1 LRFKRVNKR
10 RKASR
15 YGAAWSMPATPKSGV
30 MSKSDRPP
38 TRSTHNGGL
47 TSRNVRSSRS
57 LASSASKLG
66 LNRRDAG
73 SAHAGLCF
81 GLSRMR
87 GNSHVR
93 FLGEGVAAT
102 SLSYPTSASEKFTSI
117 STVKSTRRGF
127 DTSMGRHRTAACRSS
142 AAPKVREQPKSSGL
156 RLCRSNRLDNPAPH
170 AHSADK
176 MKEPAGPVRRR
187 RSALNHPCPGPGRS
201 RGHGDLRNSSPPAVT
216 LNRVSPKT

>member
-1 LRFKRVNKR
+1 MKDGHLSEALHRLEPYAAKVACTVLRGEGG
-10 RKASR
+10 RKA
-15 YGAAWSMPATPKSGV
+15 
-30 MSKSDRPP
+30 
-38 TRSTHNGGL
+38 
-47 TSRNVRSSRS
+47 TSS
-57 LASSASKLG
+57 LG
-66 LNRRDAG
+66 R
-73 SAHAGLCF
+73 
-81 GLSRMR
+81 
-87 GNSHVR
+87 
-93 FLGEGVAAT
+93 VAAT

-187 RSALNHPCPGPGRS
+187 RSVSNHRARGRVEAEGTVIS
-201 RGHGDLRNSSPPAVT
+201 EILPRRL
-216 LNRVSPKT
+216 